1 MAKILEEYRDKYIP
15 TKSSDATV
23 TLPCGSTH
31 SIDKVQFHHILV
43 GGDQLTV
50 ARANGA
56 ITLQSTHSN
65 PQHCL
70 HGVIPV
76 IEDWHAKM
84 TFMKVR
90 KRYLKLQHPPPPT
103 HTHPPKLYSV
113 DCHYSGIII
122 NNYYVLCIY
131 RFCGT
136 G

>member
-1 MAKILEEYRDKYIP
+1 MAKILEEYHDKYIP

-23 TLPCGSTH
+23 TLPCGSTR
-31 SIDKVQFHHILV
+31 SIDDVQFHHILV

-50 ARANGA
+50 ARAKGA
-56 ITLQSTHSN
+56 ITLRSTHSN

-76 IEDWHAKM
+76 IEDWHARM

-90 KRYLKLQHPPPPT
+90 KTFKVTTPPQHT
-103 HTHPPKLYSV
+103 HTHTHTKLYSM
-113 DCHYSGIII
+113 DCHYSRIII
-122 NNYYVLCIY
+122 TSYVY